1 MANPKNRLNL
11 VPNPLYYQNVNCDFK
26 KITLLKETF
35 IGLLTNYTDNDRLT
49 NKLWTEIE
57 INYSSKKRHY
67 HTLHHLDSLLAQL
80 TDVKGEIQN
89 WKNILF
95 TLYYHDIVYNS
106 LKSDNEEKSAE
117 LAEKRMKQIL
127 VSNDK
132 IELCKNQILATKS
145 HIKST
150 DSDTNYFTDAD
161 LSVLGHNR
169 ETYSLYYKNVR
180 EEYSIYL
187 DFVYNPG
194 RKKVLIHFLSM
205 ERIFKTD
212 FFHNKFEIQAKQNL
226 QMEIELL

>member
-1 MANPKNRLNL
+1 
-11 VPNPLYYQNVNCDFK
+11 V
-26 KITLLKETF
+26 LKETF

-49 NKLWTEIE
+49 NELWTEIE
-57 INYSSKKRHY
+57 KNYSSKKRHY

-89 WKNILF
+89 WNTALF

-117 LAEKRMKQIL
+117 LAEKRMKQIS
-127 VSNDK
+127 VSIDT

-145 HIKST
+145 HIKSA

-161 LSVLGHNR
+161 LSALGQNW
-169 ETYSLYYKNVR
+169 EKYSLYCKNVR
-180 EEYSIYL
+180 KEYSIYP

-194 RKKVLIHFLSM
+194 RKKVLNHFLSM
-205 ERIFKTD
+205 DRIFKTD
-212 FFHNKFEIQAKQNL
+212 FFHYKFEIQAKQNI
-226 QMEIELL
+226 QKEIELL